1 MYHCWPL
8 GTDPF
13 KFKLNEQ
20 GFWTN
25 ESESDHDDHD
35 HDDHDHDDHDH
46 DDYDHDNQYYLAILS
61 GPMSGPNLSATNPFI
76 YLKVA
81 MKVFFCMEL
90 GSIFFG
96 PDYTGTPGGIHSA
109 G

>member
-35 HDDHDHDDHDH
+35 HDDHDHDDHDR
-46 DDYDHDNQYYLAILS
+46 DDDDWEPARARDSLLPPLGKAETLESGNRSRRDVVLALHHRKH
-61 GPMSGPNLSATNPFI
+61 L
-76 YLKVA
+76 
-81 MKVFFCMEL
+81 
-90 GSIFFG
+90 
-96 PDYTGTPGGIHSA
+96 
-109 G
+109 